1 MTADKI
7 RLPQIYHPVQLWEEI
22 AHNMWGKVTDRN
34 AYIERAIQF
43 TGNHIEYGRYMRRVC
58 NEWLYSCENAFT
70 DPYLNHRAWVGHAAC
85 ALYMNCP
92 EDITR
97 QAWSHLNDEQ
107 QLLANKEASRAIAEW
122 KRAYLK
128 DRKLHRN
135 VATPMLPGFDS

>member
-107 QLLANKEASRAIAEW
+107 QLLANKEASRAIAGW
-122 KRAYLK
+122 RRSYIK
-128 DRKLHRN
+128 DRGLYRD
-135 VATPMLPGFDS
+135 VAPAMLPGFDT